1 MQRRAFLSLVAAA
14 IASATLNVADARAES
29 LFLKRRRR
37 KAAAT
42 APAKKKPRK
51 TAAKAQRKRPIYEGR
66 EEVAFHSGEK
76 PGTIVIRTR
85 ERALYQVLGDGR
97 AMRYLVAVGKEGFSW
112 SGVARIGMKR
122 VNPKWTPPP
131 EMIKRTP
138 KYAKW
143 SNGMPGGNRD
153 NPLGARA
160 MYLFTRKGDTGFRI
174 HGTIYPSSIGTAASS
189 GCIRMLNREVIE
201 LYGRTPVGTKVIVI

>member
-1 MQRRAFLSLVAAA
+1 MQRRRFLSLLAAA
-14 IASATLNVADARAES
+14 LASAAVTVTEVHAES

-37 KAAAT
+37 LAAA
-42 APAKKKPRK
+42 PA
-51 TAAKAQRKRPIYEGR
+51 AAKAKSRKVAAKVKRSRPAYDGR

-76 PGTIVIRTR
+76 PGTIIIRTR
-85 ERALYQVLGDGR
+85 ERALYQVMGDGR
-97 AMRYLVAVGKEGFSW
+97 AMRYLVAVGKQGFSW
-112 SGVARIGMKR
+112 SGVARVGMKR

-131 EMIKRTP
+131 EMIRRTP

-143 SNGMPGGNRD
+143 ARGMPGGNPD